1 MNFDKVIMK
10 IIINN
15 KEYRELEL
23 NEKQFI
29 KGWSN

>member
-15 KEYRELEL
+15 TEIRKLEL
-23 NEKQFI
+23 NEKQF
-29 KGWSN
+29 SRE

>member
-15 KEYRELEL
+15 TEIRKLEL
-23 NEKQFI
+23 NEKQFSRE
-29 KGWSN
+29 WNN

>member
-29 KGWSN
+29 KG

>member
-15 KEYRELEL
+15 TEIRGLEL
-23 NEKQFI
+23 NEKQFN
-29 KGWSN
+29 KG